1 MALIVFEGI
10 DGSGKSTQFRLLSER
25 MARQGLE
32 FTKIVFP
39 QYDKP
44 SSALLRM
51 YLDGEFGSKPEDV
64 GSHAASTFYAVDR
77 YASYKTVWGDAY
89 HRGVPVLADRYTTS
103 NAVHQGSKLQG
114 QERQEFFRWLD
125 AFEHGYMELP
135 RPNIV
140 LYMDVPIETALTNL
154 RARQVATNTKAD
166 IHEAGEAYL
175 IQCAETAE
183 QAAACYGWHRVQCM
197 EGGTMRPQAEIHQE
211 IFGIL
216 ADMTDLF
223 D

>member
-1 MALIVFEGI
+1 MALIVFEGV

-25 MARQGLE
+25 MTRQGLA
-32 FTKIVFP
+32 FTNIVFP

-44 SSALLRM
+44 SSALLKM
-51 YLDGEFGSKPEDV
+51 YLDGAFGPEPEDV
-64 GSHAASTFYAVDR
+64 GPHAASTFYAVDR

-89 HRGVPVLADRYTTS
+89 RRGEIVLADRYTTS

-114 QERQEFFRWLD
+114 EQRQEFFRWLD

-135 RPNIV
+135 RPDIV
-140 LYMDVPIETALTNL
+140 LYMDVPIEVALENL
-154 RARQVATNTKAD
+154 CARQIATNTKAD
-166 IHEAGEAYL
+166 IHETGVAYL
-175 IQCAETAE
+175 RQCADAAE

-197 EGGTMRPQAEIHQE
+197 EGENMRPEAEIHEE

-216 ADMTDLF
+216 TDMTDLF